1 MKIKQRTFLI
11 SVFFTAVF
19 VIGCQQ
25 EKEVVDKKI
34 KTIDPQK
41 AAQMAKAIEATVTPQ
56 LAEGFNLSIWGV
68 DSLVADPV
76 AIDVDDY
83 GKLYYT
89 RTNRQKNSEFDIRSH
104 QDWEIESIQLRNI
117 EEKRAFLRK
126 VLSPENSQKNLWLAD
141 LNGDGSHDWK
151 DMTIEK
157 EHVYRLEDTNGDGVA
172 DMSQLVIEDFHDEV
186 TDAMGGVMKHGD
198 DLFVNIGPDMWR
210 LNDKNGDGL
219 IDEKTS
225 ISHGYGIHVGFSGH
239 GMSGIEVGPEGKIYW
254 QIGDIGF
261 SGTSPDGKKWE
272 HPNSG
277 VIVRSNADGSDFEVF
292 AYGNRNTH
300 EFAFDEYGNLISE
313 DNDGDHPG
321 ESERIVYIVE
331 GSDTGWRTN
340 WQFGKYKDPDN
351 NTYKVW
357 MDEKMYVPRWDGQ
370 AAYFLPPIKNFV
382 NGPTGFLYNPGTAF
396 SPEWKNTFFVGE
408 FVGNPSRSGIYSFK
422 LIPKGATFEL
432 GETKMIL
439 RGVLA
444 TGIDFGPDGAMY
456 LADWIDGWD
465 TKDYGRVWKLDIAGG
480 MSTERKQVQTLLADD
495 FKKYDENKLSDLLK
509 HADMRIRQ
517 KSQLELATRGEKG
530 LEIFKQNISQKE
542 NQLARVNSIWGV
554 SQFAR
559 KDLKHAQILVPL
571 LKDADPEIRAQAA
584 KWIGDVRYK
593 DAGDALLPLLKDDY
607 SRARFFAAE
616 ALGRIAYEPA
626 VNPIIELLRSN
637 NDEDIY
643 IRHAGSLALARI
655 GKAEPV
661 IALSKDPSRAV
672 RIAAVVALRRM
683 KSPEV
688 AVFLKDADEY
698 ILTEAARAIN
708 DDLSIEAALPALGDV
723 LNDYRFISEA
733 LIRRAINANL
743 RVGNDKAMQNLIEY
757 ANHEG
762 SPVAMRAEA
771 IAALSTWARPSVL
784 DRVDG
789 RFRGVVTRDPIAVKT
804 KAGDILIQLSSNK
817 ESVIRLSSVK
827 AIGKLTID
835 KASAQLFTL
844 LKNDP
849 KPEVRAESIKSLASL
864 NDKQIGDAITKA
876 LSDKEKSVRIVGLD
890 LLPKMN
896 VSKELM
902 VTLLTD
908 VINTKTVEEKQAAIT
923 TLGSLP
929 VENSQKVFEQLLSR
943 MKDGKLSPEIYLELA
958 DAIDSTKS
966 VQLITQYKEISK
978 VQSADSL
985 KAMYAGSLLGG
996 DVNRGSRIFYNNQTA
1011 QCIRCHAYGDYGGN
1025 AGPRLNGIATRLT
1038 REQILESLIDPSA
1051 RIAPGYGT
1059 VLLELTNG
1067 KKVNGILQQE
1077 NKNGLLVK
1085 VGDKPDTLITTESI
1099 AKRTNGMSSMPPM
1112 RFLLTK
1118 KEIRDV
1124 VSFLATM
1131 KEND

>member
-41 AAQMAKAIEATVTPQ
+41 AVQMAKAIEATVTPQ
-56 LAEGFNLSIWGV
+56 LAEGFTLSIWGV

-89 RTNRQKNSEFDIRSH
+89 RTNRQKNSEFDIRGH
-104 QDWEIESIQLRNI
+104 QDWEIESIQLKTI

-126 VLSPENSQKNLWLAD
+126 VLSPENSQKNLWLKD

-172 DMSQLVIEDFHDEV
+172 DMSQLVIEDFNDEV
-186 TDAMGGVMKHGD
+186 TDAMGGVMKHGN

-210 LNDKNGDGL
+210 LNDKNADGL

-261 SGTSPDGKKWE
+261 SGTSTDGKKWE

-277 VIVRSNADGSDFEVF
+277 VIVRSNPDGSDFEVF

-340 WQFGKYKDPDN
+340 WQFGKYRDPDN

-357 MDEKMYVPRWDGQ
+357 MDEKMYVPRFDGQ

-465 TKDYGRVWKLDIAGG
+465 TKDYGRVWKLDIAGWH
-480 MSTERKQVQTLLADD
+480 VC
-495 FKKYDENKLSDLLK
+495 
-509 HADMRIRQ
+509 
-517 KSQLELATRGEKG
+517 
-530 LEIFKQNISQKE
+530 
-542 NQLARVNSIWGV
+542 
-554 SQFAR
+554 
-559 KDLKHAQILVPL
+559 
-571 LKDADPEIRAQAA
+571 AA
-584 KWIGDVRYK
+584 
-593 DAGDALLPLLKDDY
+593 
-607 SRARFFAAE
+607 
-616 ALGRIAYEPA
+616 
-626 VNPIIELLRSN
+626 
-637 NDEDIY
+637 
-643 IRHAGSLALARI
+643 
-655 GKAEPV
+655 
-661 IALSKDPSRAV
+661 
-672 RIAAVVALRRM
+672 
-683 KSPEV
+683 
-688 AVFLKDADEY
+688 
-698 ILTEAARAIN
+698 
-708 DDLSIEAALPALGDV
+708 
-723 LNDYRFISEA
+723 
-733 LIRRAINANL
+733 
-743 RVGNDKAMQNLIEY
+743 
-757 ANHEG
+757 
-762 SPVAMRAEA
+762 
-771 IAALSTWARPSVL
+771 
-784 DRVDG
+784 
-789 RFRGVVTRDPIAVKT
+789 
-804 KAGDILIQLSSNK
+804 
-817 ESVIRLSSVK
+817 
-827 AIGKLTID
+827 
-835 KASAQLFTL
+835 
-844 LKNDP
+844 
-849 KPEVRAESIKSLASL
+849 
-864 NDKQIGDAITKA
+864 
-876 LSDKEKSVRIVGLD
+876 
-890 LLPKMN
+890 
-896 VSKELM
+896 
-902 VTLLTD
+902 
-908 VINTKTVEEKQAAIT
+908 
-923 TLGSLP
+923 
-929 VENSQKVFEQLLSR
+929 
-943 MKDGKLSPEIYLELA
+943 
-958 DAIDSTKS
+958 
-966 VQLITQYKEISK
+966 
-978 VQSADSL
+978 
-985 KAMYAGSLLGG
+985 
-996 DVNRGSRIFYNNQTA
+996 
-1011 QCIRCHAYGDYGGN
+1011 
-1025 AGPRLNGIATRLT
+1025 
-1038 REQILESLIDPSA
+1038 
-1051 RIAPGYGT
+1051 
-1059 VLLELTNG
+1059 
-1067 KKVNGILQQE
+1067 
-1077 NKNGLLVK
+1077 
-1085 VGDKPDTLITTESI
+1085 
-1099 AKRTNGMSSMPPM
+1099 
-1112 RFLLTK
+1112 
-1118 KEIRDV
+1118 
-1124 VSFLATM
+1124 
-1131 KEND
+1131 